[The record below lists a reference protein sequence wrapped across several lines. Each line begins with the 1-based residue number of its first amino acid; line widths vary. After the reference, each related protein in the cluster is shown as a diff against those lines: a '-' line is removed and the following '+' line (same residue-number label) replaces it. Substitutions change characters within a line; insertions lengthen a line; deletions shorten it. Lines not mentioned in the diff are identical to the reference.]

1 MQTTGDYYEF
11 INGASALVNEV
22 IDGSKDKTPS
32 FLETGLFGMVSTP
45 DDLIYR
51 TQGVVG
57 LNYLQRKDETGNYK
71 KDRAYPSYQTEYV
84 LEEKGVIVEISQLL
98 SKTRPSEL
106 AKKLNEVKQLYVS
119 AQRTLK
125 KHAWFTL
132 VDGFATTDTSR
143 DFPIM
148 RLQDGVSMYS
158 TAHPS
163 RVDGVANRSNRL
175 ASNPNFSPESAFLA
189 QKTIREQKNGRGL
202 EVGYEGQY
210 VFVLPPALEK
220 LGVEMFKSVKASDTA
235 NNDINYFNGVSDFI
249 SVTYLGNASNGKTNA
264 DTSFYCFAKNLEDDE
279 RSMKYV
285 VLIPPKIE
293 MMADFDSK
301 ALRVSIDG
309 AWTFGYSSFE
319 YTAGS
324 DGSNA

>member
-11 INGASALVNEV
+11 VNGVSAQVNEI

-32 FLETGLFGMVSTP
+32 FLETGLFGMVNTP

-57 LNYLQRKDETGNYK
+57 LSYLQRKDEFGNYK
-71 KDRAYPSYQTEYV
+71 KDRSYPTYQTEYV

-98 SKTRPSEL
+98 SKTTPSHL
-106 AKKLNEVKQLYVS
+106 AKKLNEVRQLYIS

-125 KHAWFTL
+125 KHAWQVL
-132 VDGFATTDTSR
+132 VDGFDTTDSSR

-163 RVDGVANRSNRL
+163 RVPGVANRSNRL
-175 ASNPNFSPESAFLA
+175 ASNPKFSPESAFAA
-189 QKTIREQKNGRGL
+189 QRMVREQKNGRGL

-220 LGVEMFKSVKASDTA
+220 LGVEMFKSIKASDTA
-235 NNDINYFNGVSDFI
+235 NNDINYYNGISDLI
-249 SVTYLGNASNGKTNA
+249 SVTYLGNSSNGKTNA
-264 DTSFYCFAKNLEDDE
+264 DTSFYCFAKNLEEDE

-293 MMADFDSK
+293 MQSDFDSK
-301 ALRVSIDG
+301 SLRVSIDG
-309 AWTFGYSSFE
+309 AWTFGYSNFE
-319 YTAGS
+319 LTAGS
-324 DGSNA
+324 DGSNT